1 MTTISLPAGTVPG
14 TAEARAERLSVRIA
28 DTLGAVEQTW
38 RRLESEAEASPY
50 QRFDWVAAYAATCL
64 TRREQF
70 RIAIL
75 EDAGGRPAL
84 LLPLAIERRHGLKV
98 ASPLG
103 GKHAN
108 FNLPLMRA
116 GLAPEPAEARALLA
130 GIGREVGADLVVSH
144 NAPIT
149 WRSIANPLAAGGQA
163 SPSNAYKLTLSF
175 DAEATF
181 ARVSSGLARKKL
193 RHKER
198 SLAKLG
204 TVSFLEARSE
214 AEVDRILAALW
225 LQKSRRFQE
234 LGIDDPYASPEA
246 QEFVRCASLAGL
258 DEGRPAIELHALLL
272 DDAIVAAFGGAADA
286 RQLSGMFISFDD
298 TSEAAK
304 YSPGEILVA
313 HIIRGQCERGR
324 TAFDLGVGEARYK
337 RIFCDEVE
345 HLADMVVPVT
355 TAGRVY
361 GRLVSAGIEAKRRIK
376 ASPRAMRLLA
386 QVRRMRAKRPA
397 EVEPA

>member
-214 AEVDRILAALW
+214 AVVDRILPP
-225 LQKSRRFQE
+225 
-234 LGIDDPYASPEA
+234 GP
-246 QEFVRCASLAGL
+246 
-258 DEGRPAIELHALLL
+258 
-272 DDAIVAAFGGAADA
+272 GAA
-286 RQLSGMFISFDD
+286 
-298 TSEAAK
+298 
-304 YSPGEILVA
+304 P
-313 HIIRGQCERGR
+313 
-324 TAFDLGVGEARYK
+324 
-337 RIFCDEVE
+337 
-345 HLADMVVPVT
+345 
-355 TAGRVY
+355 GRV
-361 GRLVSAGIEAKRRIK
+361 GRQGGRVMIPFLDLKAINAASRGELERIVSVPGLSKDLFEQ
-376 ASPRAMRLLA
+376 ASKSLDG
-386 QVRRMRAKRPA
+386 
-397 EVEPA
+397 